1 MYKLS
6 HRKSKYFCSEECFQ
20 TCPLD
25 VGPSNCRKKHQRH
38 ENVTQKVLYAVG
50 FLSGIHYPCS
60 ASCPGVSR
68 GTWATQN
75 FMSRLLLVELKGVR
89 DVQMLL
95 ARQIPVALWGLSSK
109 QAEKPIWKPLSP
121 RAGMCWLWLSPQAG
135 RNLENVGVNPLNRPD
150 PTTWAHVRAELSLCL
165 WEKSDGENW
174 REQNLSEITATG
186 DSHPAWGLSPGFWDT
201 NTLTFGIYISPR
213 FTTVNW
219 ITFVNL
225 NTCVRSVTNRSHQF
239 RIVNTLKK

>member
-1 MYKLS
+1 MWAQAIVERNIRDTKMWQ
-6 HRKSKYFCSEECFQ
+6 KKYFMQWSFFQ
-20 TCPLD
+20 VSVICAVHRVLVCPK
-25 VGPSNCRKKHQRH
+25 VHGPRS
-38 ENVTQKVLYAVG
+38 
-50 FLSGIHYPCS
+50 I
-60 ASCPGVSR
+60 SCPGCCSWSWR
-68 GTWATQN
+68 E
-75 FMSRLLLVELKGVR
+75 S
-89 DVQMLL
+89 
-95 ARQIPVALWGLSSK
+95 
-109 QAEKPIWKPLSP
+109 
-121 RAGMCWLWLSPQAG
+121 GMCKCYWQGKSPWLCQDSPANRPKNRFGNPWAHGQECADSDWAPRLGVPPRLG